1 MTDTPPIEIFDSAG
15 AAAEAASAAILE
27 RLRAALIDRGA
38 GHLCVTGGR
47 TPGPVY
53 DRLCDGAID
62 WSHVQVTLS
71 DERWVDETSPDSNAR
86 LVRERLLKG
95 RAAEASFVSL
105 RGDDADPEHGAW
117 AADLRV
123 APLIPFD
130 AVLLGMGED
139 GHFASLFPG
148 NPVLEQGLDP
158 AGARLV
164 LHAPTTPTGAPTGPA
179 PPQDRVSLTL
189 HALMTAGTILVLISG
204 PAKRAVLEQDGD
216 LPIHHL
222 IRAYQGELRLL
233 WSA

>member
-1 MTDTPPIEIFDSAG
+1 MTDRPPIETFDSAE
-15 AAAEAASAAILE
+15 AAAEAATAAIVE
-27 RLRAALIDRGA
+27 RLQAALIDRGA

-47 TPGPVY
+47 SPGPVY
-53 DRLCDGAID
+53 DRLKDSPLD

-71 DERWVDETSPDSNAR
+71 DERWVDESSPDSNAR
-86 LVRERLLKG
+86 LVRERLLTG
-95 RAAEASFVSL
+95 PAAAATFVSL

-148 NPVLEQGLDP
+148 NPALEHGLDP

-164 LHAPTTPTGAPTGPA
+164 VHAPTGSPTGA

-189 HALMTAGTILVLISG
+189 HALMTAGLILVLVSG
-204 PAKRAVLEQDGD
+204 PAKRAVLDQDGD